1 METYTRRSR
10 IQSLKA
16 ELEFRVQACTALKRE
31 FEKRPLTNDQQS
43 EIFRRWEDA
52 LRESQ
57 LIEALLQML
66 EREEKKGA
74 KASQGQQAMQNA
86 DQVASFTW
94 FYHAR
99 GE

>member
-16 ELEFRVQACTALKRE
+16 ELELRSHACTALKRE
-31 FEKRPLTNDQQS
+31 FEKQPLTNEEQS
-43 EIFRRWEDA
+43 EIFLRWEDA
-52 LRESQ
+52 IRESQ
-57 LIEALLQML
+57 LIQALLQML

-74 KASQGQQAMQNA
+74 KVSEVHQAMQNA
-86 DQVASFTW
+86 DQVAAFTW

-99 GE
+99 K

>member
-16 ELEFRVQACTALKRE
+16 ELELRTQACTSLKGE
-31 FEKRPLTNDQQS
+31 FERQPLTNDQQS
-43 EIFRRWEDA
+43 EIFLRWEDA
-52 LRESQ
+52 IRESQ
-57 LIEALLQML
+57 LIQALLQML

-74 KASQGQQAMQNA
+74 KVSEGHQAMQNA
-86 DQVASFTW
+86 DQVSTFTW

-99 GE
+99 S